1 MSDRVVV
8 LGGGLAGITA
18 ALDCAVAGAQVT
30 LLEVR
35 RRLGG
40 AAYSVQRDGLEMD
53 NGQHVF
59 LRGCLAYRG
68 LLERLGSSHLVSV
81 QPRLEIP
88 VLSPS
93 GGGAGEAGRYV
104 LRRDPLPAPL
114 QLARALARYP
124 HLSLRER
131 FGAAR
136 AALALARIDE
146 RELRRDAVTLGQW
159 LARHGQTPSA
169 VAALW
174 DLIALPTLNLPA
186 EEASL
191 ELGAFVFRRGL
202 LSSAEAGDIGF
213 HVGTLGQIIAA
224 PAAAALDAAGV
235 EVRLG
240 WRGEAIARSGSS
252 LQLLGRG
259 GRAAAAGDEEE
270 DEGEGARPAAPAG
283 EREALDAD
291 ALIVAIPHSRAAGL
305 LEPLLGP
312 RATRLRR
319 LGSSPIVNL
328 HVVYDRAVC
337 DVPFAAGVGTPV
349 QYLFDRSRAA
359 GAPAG
364 CQYLAVSL
372 SGAER
377 EMKESVE
384 DLSARYLP
392 ALRELLPAARG
403 AKVES
408 FLVTR
413 EHAATFRAAPGVGA
427 LRPGP
432 RTEVAGLLLAGT
444 WTDTGWPATLESAV
458 LSGHAAASA
467 ALESIGA
474 PGYAPAGGVPRGSA
488 PAEAHATPAA
498 EVAEA
503 PQTAQARARA
513 PGAGA

>member
-1 MSDRVVV
+1 VSDRIVV

-18 ALDCAVAGAQVT
+18 ALDCATQGAHVT

-59 LRGCLAYRG
+59 LRGCLGYRG

-81 QPRLEIP
+81 QRRLEIP
-88 VLSPS
+88 VLSP
-93 GGGAGEAGRYV
+93 GAPPFT

-124 HLSLRER
+124 HLSPTQRLS
-131 FGAAR
+131 AAR

-146 RELRRDAVTLGQW
+146 RELRRDAMTLGQW
-159 LARHGQTPSA
+159 LARHGQTPDSL
-169 VAALW
+169 AALW

-186 EEASL
+186 AQASL
-191 ELGAFVFRRGL
+191 ALGAFVFRRGL
-202 LSSAEAGDIGF
+202 LSSADAGDIGF

-224 PAAAALDAAGV
+224 PAAIALRRAGV
-235 EVRLG
+235 EVRFG
-240 WRGEAIARSGSS
+240 WRGEEIARTASG

-259 GRAAAAGDEEE
+259 GRSAEAEE
-270 DEGEGARPAAPAG
+270 DQQERTGADG

-305 LEPLLGP
+305 LEPLLGR
-312 RATRLRR
+312 RAARLRE
-319 LGSSPIVNL
+319 LGASPIVNL
-328 HVVYDRAVC
+328 HVVYDRVVC
-337 DVPFAAGVGTPV
+337 EAPFAAGVGTPV
-349 QYLFDRSRAA
+349 QYIFDRTAAA

-372 SGAER
+372 SGAQR
-377 EMKESVE
+377 EMKESVD
-384 DLSARYLP
+384 DLAARYLP

-403 AKVES
+403 ARVES

-413 EHAATFRAAPGVGA
+413 EHAATFRASPGVQT

-432 RTEVAGLLLAGT
+432 RTEVPGLLLAGT

-458 LSGHAAASA
+458 LSGHLAASA
-467 ALESIGA
+467 ALQAI
-474 PGYAPAGGVPRGSA
+474 GVPGFDA
-488 PAEAHATPAA
+488 AGAHAP
-498 EVAEA
+498 
-503 PQTAQARARA
+503 RAMAGAVLGGRRA
-513 PGAGA
+513 GAGS